1 VAKIYATGGSVYCWP
16 ARETYSVH
24 CWPSQYRI
32 SKRPDGS
39 GYQPAGV
46 VTTGAGAGVGA
57 AGAGAGDGA
66 PGAPAGAL
74 DAPPGPV
81 PPGPAAPGVVVA
93 PPIGAIGSDD
103 AGLDGDDGVVAVDEE
118 EFDHGDGAEPAPGA
132 PDEGVVTEGV
142 VATGAVTDG
151 VLTDGEETDGDET
164 DGVLTDGVETDGVDG
179 LLDDGTSGETAQPDG
194 SFTGS
199 GVRVAALAAGASP
212 TSASGPSCV
221 EAPTVDSGLSAA
233 LSSLD
238 AGLSSWEVPAPAAR
252 LPKPP
257 ATGAASFLSLSD
269 VAASS
274 SSDGSSRLK
283 NAVTSPPVGM
293 IVTMSQPSADRSL
306 SLPMRPSTS

>member
-1 VAKIYATGGSVYCWP
+1 
-16 ARETYSVH
+16 
-24 CWPSQYRI
+24 
-32 SKRPDGS
+32 
-39 GYQPAGV
+39 
-46 VTTGAGAGVGA
+46 
-57 AGAGAGDGA
+57 
-66 PGAPAGAL
+66 
-74 DAPPGPV
+74 
-81 PPGPAAPGVVVA
+81 
-93 PPIGAIGSDD
+93 
-103 AGLDGDDGVVAVDEE
+103 VAVDEE

-179 LLDDGTSGETAQPDG
+179 LLDDGTSGETAQHDG
-194 SFTGS
+194 SLTGS

-212 TSASGPSCV
+212 TSASGPSWV
-221 EAPTVDSGLSAA
+221 DAPTVDSGLSA

-238 AGLSSWEVPAPAAR
+238 SGLSSWDVLAPAPAPAAR